1 MQEKAISD
9 EEFKTLVELVYRE
22 AGIMLRQKRD
32 LVNARLATLVR
43 KKKFSGPREIIQQ
56 LLDDKTGTVLVELI
70 DALSTNVT
78 NFFREDH
85 HFNFMREKFLPDLV
99 KRKKAGK
106 DTTIRIWSAACST
119 GTEPY
124 TIAIVAK
131 EFFNSFLGWDF
142 KILATDISTKVLE
155 IGERGIY
162 SLKDVQSVPKTL
174 LIRYFTKMGGRKV
187 ENTYQVN
194 QEIRSV
200 VTFRRF
206 NLLTPEYPFARQFDL
221 IFCRNVMIYF
231 DQSTKTQILYS
242 FQKHL
247 HPQGYLFTGHA
258 ESLGRAVKGFRHV
271 EPAIYARI

>member
-1 MQEKAISD
+1 MLEKAISD
-9 EEFKTLVELVYRE
+9 EEFQTLVELVYKE
-22 AGIMLRQKRD
+22 AGIMLQQKRD

-56 LLDDKTGTVLVELI
+56 LMDDKTGNVLVELI

-78 NFFREDH
+78 HFFREDH

-99 KRKKAGK
+99 RRKKAEN
-106 DTTIRIWSAACST
+106 DTAIRIWSAACST

-155 IGERGIY
+155 IGGRGVY
-162 SLKDVQSVPKTL
+162 SEKDVQSVPKAL
-174 LIRYFTKMGGRKV
+174 LIRYFSKMGGRKV
-187 ENTYQVN
+187 ENEYQIS
-194 QEIRSV
+194 QELRNLI
-200 VTFRRF
+200 TFRRF
-206 NLLTPEYPFARQFDL
+206 NLLTSEYPFTKKFDL

-231 DQSTKTQILYS
+231 DQPTKTQILYS

-247 HPQGYLFTGHA
+247 HPHGYLFTGHA
-258 ESLGRAVKGFRHV
+258 ESLGRSVKGFRHV